1 MTRPDDVLFRSRVET
16 FAVIRKLVPIALLVA
31 ALVGPIL
38 VVDPAI
44 GMWLSALSFLLALVG
59 LHLVSR
65 LPLYPAHA
73 FGIEYRFEDERFE
86 ADRRRCVRCDAQ
98 TDSGT
103 HRRYAR
109 QIVILGVPLHTL
121 EWGEND
127 FCDDC
132 IGLED
137 GVGSSPNAERS
148 AESNPRSNGS
158 TTVEPDQ
165 HRDHDRKRHSNE
177 ETESSATVTTRVDDE
192 IPRLE
197 RAQRIDRSSEE
208 TALELRRA
216 FE

>member
-31 ALVGPIL
+31 ALVGPIV

-44 GMWLSALSFLLALVG
+44 GMWLSALSFLVVLVG

-65 LPLYPAHA
+65 LPLYPAHT

-86 ADRRRCVRCDAQ
+86 TDRRCVRCDER

-109 QIVILGVPLHTL
+109 QIVVLGVPLHTL

-127 FCDDC
+127 FCGDC
-132 IGLED
+132 VAHAD
-137 GVGSSPNAERS
+137 RVDSSPNAERTADPDPTPS
-148 AESNPRSNGS
+148 GPATAEPNR
-158 TTVEPDQ
+158 
-165 HRDHDRKRHSNE
+165 HRDRDRNQHSHE
-177 ETESSATVTTRVDDE
+177 ETESSATVTTHVDDE

-197 RAQRIDRSSEE
+197 RARRIDPSDEE